1 MLNVSLEEDRDED
14 GYKEEE
20 EDTISTATTNKQYVY
35 DGNMYRSV
43 SVTSRDKQM
52 IGSRDL
58 SVCRHTSHSV
68 VS

>member
-1 MLNVSLEEDRDED
+1 MLNVSPEEDRDED

-43 SVTSRDKQM
+43 SVTSA
-52 IGSRDL
+52 ISR
-58 SVCRHTSHSV
+58 
-68 VS
+68 